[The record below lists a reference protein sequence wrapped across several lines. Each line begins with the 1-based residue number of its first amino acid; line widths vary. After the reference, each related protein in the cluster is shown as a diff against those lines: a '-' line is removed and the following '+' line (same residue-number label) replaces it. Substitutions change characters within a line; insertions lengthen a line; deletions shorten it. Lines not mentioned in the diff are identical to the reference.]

1 MTTTENKRPTGP
13 ALYIIEMTPGGK
25 ENIDHG
31 WIALADYDDLAT
43 LLHAIRDTESNWT
56 RIADQEEFGTVDFA
70 EFCINWSM
78 DTEDPDMTESN
89 LSELD
94 DLNTDHGGDGVDMA
108 YSLFGWSNGFDHLND
123 WKDVSNEIRDR
134 LFGVKDYE
142 NQPLASYAEQMWN
155 DYGCDIMPGLTNDD
169 GTPLP
174 DRIINMLDWDQYV
187 REHLDDLH
195 QDGVYLWLTY

>member
-1 MTTTENKRPTGP
+1 MTIIENKRPTGP
-13 ALYIIEMTPGGK
+13 ALYIIEMTPGGR
-25 ENIDHG
+25 ENIHHG
-31 WIALADYDDLAT
+31 WIALTDYDDLAA

-56 RIADQEEFGTVDFA
+56 RIADQEGFGSVDFA

-108 YSLFGWSNGFDHLND
+108 YSLFGWSGGFDHLND
-123 WKDVSNEIRDR
+123 WRDVFMEISDR
-134 LFGVKDYE
+134 LDGVKDHKD
-142 NQPLASYAEQMWN
+142 QPLGEYAEKKWN

-174 DRIINMLDWDQYV
+174 DRIVNMIDWDMYA
-187 REHLDDLH
+187 RDYLCDLH
-195 QDGVYLWLTY
+195 EDGIYLWRTY